1 MKYLT
6 VNYKN
11 KAYLVKVNNSTFEW
25 ASQFRWILNKGYVY
39 LNIFGL
45 DDQERRL
52 HRLIMKTKRG
62 QEVDHIDGD
71 PLNNLISNLR
81 IVTRAQNQQ
90 NRKLHKNNTSGFKG
104 VVKTP
109 FGWRAQL
116 RINGKL
122 KYFGHYTTKEV
133 AALAYNEASKNHFG
147 QYGRL
152 NQL

>member
-25 ASQFRWILNKGYVY
+25 ASQLRWILNRGYVFLSTSSHY
-39 LNIFGL
+39 PN
-45 DDQERRL
+45 ERRL
-52 HRLIMKTKRG
+52 HRLIMKAQKG
-62 QEVDHIDGD
+62 QEIDHKDGN

-81 IVTRAQNQQ
+81 IATRAQNQQ